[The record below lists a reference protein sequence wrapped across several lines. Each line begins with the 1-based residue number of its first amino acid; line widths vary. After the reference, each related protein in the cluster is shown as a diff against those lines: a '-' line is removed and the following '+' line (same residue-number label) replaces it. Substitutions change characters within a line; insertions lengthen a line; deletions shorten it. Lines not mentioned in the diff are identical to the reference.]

1 MAMTARKAAK
11 PLLGAAKPRICPPT
25 PARTLVADLEQTA
38 IDIGR
43 PLLPW
48 QSTVGRY
55 LYAVGPDGRWLYP
68 EVAAIVSRQN
78 GKTEILMSH
87 VMQRLAMG
95 RRILHAAQG
104 RDLPRKMFIRLA
116 PLVEAKWPDA
126 KIRRG
131 AGQESIETPNGGFY
145 TISAASS
152 GGPRGLSIDDLL
164 PDELRELDEDFIG
177 AALPTMTASANP
189 QVLYLSNAGTEAST
203 VLNAVKARADE
214 DPALAYLEWSAGP
227 DRSPDDIQGWVEA
240 NPSIGH
246 FPRLIDNLARMYQ
259 SHKLAGTLGIFE
271 TENLC
276 RWVTTLRPRLVE
288 EEPWLAGK
296 APLEAPIRPAL
307 AFSMDPEG
315 KRASAAIAW
324 RRSDGSIGLRLTY
337 NVTGSPIDTDRLGED
352 LRKDAARMGI
362 KTVGFDPLTD
372 AELAKGFKKPVSIS
386 GGKFANATAQFC
398 NLVAAGKVKWADCD
412 AVTDDLTWT
421 ARKVDAESQSY
432 EAVRVKDDRPITA
445 SLAAIRA
452 VWLASA
458 PPLPS
463 PKVK

>member
-1 MAMTARKAAK
+1 M
-11 PLLGAAKPRICPPT
+11 
-25 PARTLVADLEQTA
+25 
-38 IDIGR
+38 
-43 PLLPW
+43 PW
-48 QSTVGRY
+48 QDTASRY
-55 LYAVGPDGRWLYP
+55 LTATGADGKHLYR
-68 EVAAIVSRQN
+68 EVAIVVARQQ
-78 GKTEILMSH
+78 GKTTLMKPIIVRALMAGKRVLHIAQTRELPRVMFSLIASTLDESLFPKRRGKGGKMQTVWPRYGSGQEEIL
-87 VMQRLAMG
+87 L
-95 RRILHAAQG
+95 
-104 RDLPRKMFIRLA
+104 
-116 PLVEAKWPDA
+116 E
-126 KIRRG
+126 
-131 AGQESIETPNGGFY
+131 NGGSY
-145 TISAASS
+145 RIAASS
-152 GGPRGLSIDDLL
+152 SGGARGWSIDLVIF
-164 PDELRELDEDFIG
+164 DEMREMTSFDPIDAAQPTQMMSED
-177 AALPTMTASANP
+177 P
-189 QVLYLSNAGTEAST
+189 QTIYLSNAGTDASV
-203 VLNAVKARADE
+203 VLNAIRKRGSE
-214 DPALAYLEWSAGP
+214 DPSLAYLEWSASP
-227 DRSPDDIQGWVEA
+227 ERAPDDREGWAEA
-240 NPSIGH
+240 NPALGH
-246 FPRLIDNLARMYQ
+246 YPQVLVNLEQTYR
-259 SHKLAGTLGIFE
+259 SHLLGGTMASFE

-276 RWVTTLRPRLVE
+276 RWVPTMRPKLVE
-288 EEPWLAGK
+288 PEAWLAGMG
-296 APLEAPIRPAL
+296 PLEAPIRPAL

-324 RRSDGSIGLRLTY
+324 RRTDGSIGLRLTY

-421 ARKVDAESQSY
+421 ARKVDHESQSY

-452 VWLASA
+452 VWLASV